1 MTYIKIIFKSL
12 FKRKISSVLIM
23 IQLTITIVM
32 LLSSFIM
39 LNSTN
44 YLQDQVKGKGL
55 DLNKT
60 IKLNI
65 YNAEFTDTF
74 KQNYNKLEDYINS
87 IPEVTSFG
95 GFDLTNTVF
104 DELEKNDKYIELRKN
119 IIKDTFKE
127 KYPTSSEMLM
137 IDKGIYNLL
146 NLRITEGRE
155 LKQDDFYKDEQKIIP
170 LLAGANYKNVLKIG
184 EILTIKDNNYKYEIV
199 GFIDKNSSWLN
210 DQDYI
215 SNMLI
220 NLDDKFIIPY
230 NNSEKVSNLDI
241 LAKCNAIFYA
251 VNSEDRVNYVNNLIE
266 AKANSLNLRVKN
278 YSISKELLN
287 FKESTNDI
295 INTNLFLSIF
305 LIILSCLG
313 ISTVMIS
320 SILNRK
326 KEFGIR
332 IATGASINYI
342 KRLIIGEVSFLA
354 ISSSIISIAIV
365 FINNLQSY
373 KFNKYNDI
381 GINPMEN
388 ISLSCILFVFLVMMI
403 IVIITTFLPLK
414 KLKNLQTKD
423 LIGGID

>member
-12 FKRKISSVLIM
+12 FKRKISSLFII

-44 YLQDQVKGKGL
+44 YLQDQVKEKGL

-60 IKLNI
+60 MKLNI
-65 YNAEFTDTF
+65 YNPTFTDTF
-74 KQNYNKLEDYINS
+74 KENYNQLEDYINS
-87 IPEVTSFG
+87 IPEITNFG
-95 GFDLTNTVF
+95 GFDLTNSIF
-104 DELEKNDKYIELRKN
+104 EELETNDKYIALRKN
-119 IIKDTFKE
+119 VIKGTFKE
-127 KYPTSSEMLM
+127 QYPTSSEMLL

-146 NLRITEGRE
+146 NLKITDGRE
-155 LKQDDFYKDEQKIIP
+155 LREDDFFKDEQKITP
-170 LLAGANYKNVLKIG
+170 LLAGENYKNVLKIG
-184 EILTIKDNNYKYEIV
+184 EILTIQDTNSKYEIV
-199 GFIDKNSSWLN
+199 GFIDKNSSWFN
-210 DQDYI
+210 EQDYI

-230 NNSEKVSNLDI
+230 NNSEKISTKDI
-241 LAKCNAIFYA
+241 LSKSNAIFY
-251 VNSEDRVNYVNNLIE
+251 VINNEDKINYINNIIE
-266 AKANSLNLRVKN
+266 TKANSLNLRVKSN
-278 YSISKELLN
+278 SISEELFN
-287 FKESTNDI
+287 FKKSVNDI
-295 INTNLFLSIF
+295 VYTNLFLSIF
-305 LIILSCLG
+305 LIVLSCLG

-342 KRLIIGEVSFLA
+342 RKLIIGEVSFLA
-354 ISSSIISIAIV
+354 IISSVISILIV

-388 ISLSCILFVFLVMMI
+388 ISPKCIVFVFLIIMI
-403 IVIITTFLPLK
+403 IVIITTFLPLEK
-414 KLKNLQTKD
+414 FKNLQTKD